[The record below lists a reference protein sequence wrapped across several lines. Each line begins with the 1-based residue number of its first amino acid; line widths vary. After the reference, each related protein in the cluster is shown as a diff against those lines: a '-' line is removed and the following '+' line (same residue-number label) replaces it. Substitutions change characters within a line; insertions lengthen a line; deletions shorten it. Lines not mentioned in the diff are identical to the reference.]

1 MKALEE
7 AGSSYGA
14 EACEKRGPRAIRLEN
29 AGTPRSLWGR
39 LQRLSLLK
47 KTMLVNSAVVLLGAI
62 VGTTITRKLGGTH
75 SGWTLVLAFFTCGAV
90 VTILVNYLAFW
101 NHFRPLL
108 ELERALQL
116 ARKREEAGRAGEGLR
131 AEADRGLIAAVRR
144 VLDRIE
150 DDSLQFSAKLL
161 TYIESERRRIGREL
175 HDDTS
180 QILAAAL
187 LALGVAE
194 RHLAVDTAS
203 SRRSLESARELIE
216 RALDQLK
223 VVIYDLRPAMLDE
236 LGLLAALRWYLKAR
250 VERPGLEV
258 LSHFDV
264 RPERLPAEIETA
276 LYRVA
281 QEALANAVQHSDA
294 QHIEF
299 WLEVKPGYAA
309 LRVFDDGRG
318 FDLNQARGQGLGLL
332 SMRERIELLGGRFNV
347 VTEPGLGTRVYAV
360 IPLPEAEGDRGPEQ
374 PGGDSPS

>member
-1 MKALEE
+1 MESSDRDPRRAGGSTGRALVR
-7 AGSSYGA
+7 YF
-14 EACEKRGPRAIRLEN
+14 R
-29 AGTPRSLWGR
+29 
-39 LQRLSLLK
+39 RLSLFK
-47 KTMLVNSAVVLLGAI
+47 KTMLANSAVVLLGAI
-62 VGTTITRKLGGTH
+62 VGTTITRRLAGTH
-75 SGWTLVLAFFTCGAV
+75 SGLTLVLAFFTCGAF

-108 ELERALQL
+108 ELERALEL
-116 ARKREEAGRAGEGLR
+116 VRRGEEARRAVQGVR
-131 AEADRGLIAAVRR
+131 AEAERGLIASVLK

-161 TYIESERRRIGREL
+161 TYIESERQRIGREL

-194 RHLAVDTAS
+194 RHLSGDAAPA
-203 SRRSLESARELIE
+203 RGHLESARDLIE

-236 LGLLAALRWYLKAR
+236 LGLAAALRWYVKAR

-258 LSHFDV
+258 STQFDV
-264 RPERLPAEIETA
+264 RPDRLPIELETA

-281 QEALANAVQHSDA
+281 QEALANAVQHSGA
-294 QHIEF
+294 RRVEVH
-299 WLEVKPGYAA
+299 LEVKLGYAA

-318 FDLNQARGQGLGLL
+318 FDLARARGRGLGLL
-332 SMRERIELLGGRFNV
+332 SMRERIELAGGRFNI
-347 VTEPGLGTRVYAV
+347 VTEPGGGTRVYAV
-360 IPLPEAEGDRGPEQ
+360 VPVPEPEARSPGASGGSAPGKPAATFGAKTEEGPA
-374 PGGDSPS
+374 P

>member
-1 MKALEE
+1 M
-7 AGSSYGA
+7 SS
-14 EACEKRGPRAIRLEN
+14 
-29 AGTPRSLWGR
+29 
-39 LQRLSLLK
+39 
-47 KTMLVNSAVVLLGAI
+47 
-62 VGTTITRKLGGTH
+62 ITRRFAGTH
-75 SGWTLVLAFFTCGAV
+75 SGLTLVLAFFTSGAV

-108 ELERALQL
+108 ELERALEL
-116 ARKREEAGRAGEGLR
+116 VRRGEEAGRAVEGVR
-131 AEADRGLIAAVRR
+131 AEAERGLIASLLR

-194 RHLAVDTAS
+194 RHLAADAAS
-203 SRRSLESARELIE
+203 VRQALESARELIE

-236 LGLLAALRWYLKAR
+236 LGLMAALRWYLKAR

-258 LSHFDV
+258 ATQFDV
-264 RPERLPAEIETA
+264 RPERLPPEIETA

-281 QEALANAVQHSDA
+281 QEALANAVQHA
-294 QHIEF
+294 GAKRIEF
-299 WLEVKPGYAA
+299 ALEVKPGYAA
-309 LRVFDDGRG
+309 LRIFDDGRG
-318 FDLNQARGQGLGLL
+318 FDLSQARGQGLGLL
-332 SMRERIELLGGRFNV
+332 SMRERIELLGGKFNV

-360 IPLPEAEGDRGPEQ
+360 IPLSEAPSETAPDQLGR
-374 PGGDSPS
+374 DSTA